1 MLTACSNDDSDGPDT
16 PGYKGIPLVILD
28 ADIGSSTDDLF
39 SLEILCR
46 YDDLKKCKPLGVV
59 VDREG
64 ESCAAC
70 ADVMVTYFGH
80 GDVPIG
86 LVRDGIKDPK
96 VWIDYRDALPNA
108 KNADGTQ
115 DITTTIT
122 LFLNNHTAVVIY
134 HKFRKCR
141 IPVNIPEQDYYN
153 RVYDLLSKHGRELKK
168 LGIRIDAWAIDANG
182 TPAKAV

>member
-1 MLTACSNDDSDGPDT
+1 MKKSVLPELTIPSDNVQW
-16 PGYKGIPLVILD
+16 IC
-28 ADIGSSTDDLF
+28 ASSDLNL
-39 SLEILCR
+39 SK
-46 YDDLKKCKPLGVV
+46 Y
-59 VDREG
+59 
-64 ESCAAC
+64 
-70 ADVMVTYFGH
+70 
-80 GDVPIG
+80 
-86 LVRDGIKDPK
+86 
-96 VWIDYRDALPNA
+96 
-108 KNADGTQ
+108 
-115 DITTTIT
+115 ITTTIT